1 MKRVG
6 PSTSTNPS
14 SLSSSFIDPQI
25 KKILV
30 PHDGSEKSDRALRY
44 AIYLSKLSRAE
55 LLILN
60 VRDPPH
66 YLIPASASVFY
77 SPRDKLDEI
86 NDKLQRLSK
95 EQSQHILEK
104 AIGITKQEG
113 LVNTSYVIRSG
124 KPVDEIVSV
133 SEEQNIDLIVMA
145 SSRVASTIRILGSTT
160 KGVLNSIRKPVV
172 IIHE

>member
-1 MKRVG
+1 VR
-6 PSTSTNPS
+6 PSTSTYPS
-14 SLSSSFIDPQI
+14 SLSLSSFIDPQI

-60 VRDPPH
+60 VRDPLH

-86 NDKLQRLSK
+86 NDKKDYLRNN
-95 EQSQHILEK
+95 H
-104 AIGITKQEG
+104 
-113 LVNTSYVIRSG
+113 
-124 KPVDEIVSV
+124 
-133 SEEQNIDLIVMA
+133 
-145 SSRVASTIRILGSTT
+145 STY
-160 KGVLNSIRKPVV
+160 
-172 IIHE
+172 